1 MKKLLF
7 ISHRHSDREIASLL
21 VDFLLA
27 ALDLEDSEIRCTSV
41 PGHTLPFGNSISE
54 LLKKDLNCTAAVIA
68 LITTDS
74 LKSTWVL
81 FELGSSWAMGK
92 LLIPILG
99 PGVKYNEL
107 PGPLKN
113 YHVVQIEEKN
123 ASYLLREA
131 INQIAN
137 NLEVTQKRATGR
149 TDAKRDEFVD
159 KLLAWQPQHND
170 DKSVSPDQLKSIETS
185 YKNKIQ
191 QLTEQLKQKELSAT
205 QELNELKDEL
215 KKQEKSNYDL
225 RQERDSY
232 NSQIKQ
238 LKEQIKQLESPTKVV
253 EIKIELRSE
262 RGVDYTG
269 LRALLE
275 AQNWKEADRETA
287 NVMLQAAER
296 TSQGYLTESDI
307 ESFPCEDLR
316 TINQLWLKYSDGK
329 FGFSVQKEIYQ
340 SLGGT
345 KEYNQEIWSSFGDRV
360 GWKKGDE
367 WLDRDAIT
375 WNLSAQ
381 EGHLPYING
390 WVDMFA
396 YKAAKG
402 GGVQAAFERMEAK
415 VLAME
420 WVEDAGGV
428 SSLAQRLVT
437 CNL

>member
-21 VDFLLA
+21 VDFLLSA
-27 ALDLEDSEIRCTSV
+27 IDLEASEIRCTSV

-54 LLKKDLNCTAAVIA
+54 LLKQDLNCTAALIA

-74 LKSTWVL
+74 LKSGWVL
-81 FELGSSWAMGK
+81 FELGSSWAMEK

-99 PGVKYNEL
+99 PGIKYNEL

-113 YHVVQIEEKN
+113 YPVVQIEDQN
-123 ASYLLREA
+123 ASFLLREA

-137 NLEVTQKRATGR
+137 NLNAAHKAPSGR
-149 TDAKRDEFVD
+149 TDAKLKEFVD

-262 RGVDYTG
+262 RGVDYTK
-269 LRALLE
+269 LRDLLA
-275 AQNWKEADRETA
+275 AQKWQEADEETA

-296 TSQGYLTESDI
+296 TSQGYLSSSDI

-329 FGFSVQKEIYQ
+329 FGFSVQKDIYE

-345 KEYNQEIWSSFGDRV
+345 KEYNEKIYRNFGERV
-360 GWKKGDE
+360 GWKEEGGD
-367 WLDRDAIT
+367 WLNYSELT
-375 WNLSAQ
+375 MNLKAPV
-381 EGHLPYING
+381 GHLPPLAWSVWGTYRR
-390 WVDMFA
+390 V
-396 YKAAKG
+396 G
-402 GGVQAAFERMEAK
+402 GR
-415 VLAME
+415 
-420 WVEDAGGV
+420 GGV
-428 SSLAQRLVT
+428 SLWGTLFSRAKT
-437 CNL
+437 CDL